1 MGVTVTEELII
12 QASRPSSA
20 DQFPYL
26 FDCTTMEDHKEAIWV
41 EQNKCCIPYNNN
53 GNDTVTFDADLSST
67 TDNNPDMASEDVG
80 EILKILYNS
89 EFTMNNTQPKRKIMK
104 FDTPENRVKR
114 LKDNT
119 LFLSPTKREFQDSF
133 EKASKLVNRVYDTE
147 V

>member
-1 MGVTVTEELII
+1 LII
-12 QASRPSSA
+12 KTTRPSSA

-26 FDCTTMEDHKEAIWV
+26 FLRTTIEDYREAIWV

-53 GNDTVTFDADLSST
+53 GNDTATFDPNSSST
-67 TDNNPDMASEDVG
+67 NDDNPDMASEDVG
-80 EILKILYNS
+80 EILNNLYNF
-89 EFTMNNTQPKRKIMK
+89 EITLNNTPPKQKKLK

-119 LFLSPTKREFQDSF
+119 LFLSPTTRQFQNSF
-133 EKASKLVNRVYDTE
+133 EKASNLVNHVYDKK